1 MRHVTEKENIDLPCS
16 SLNPL
21 LCMTPGFMPGPIVY
35 GHLIDS
41 TCVFWSDSCA
51 SSGYCMV
58 YDNDKFR
65 FLLHGV
71 TAVLQGVAVLLY
83 LLVWILVRREEKKL
97 RFTKVNLEEDPPLV
111 EKFSDKPSESGI

>member
-1 MRHVTEKENIDLPCS
+1 
-16 SLNPL
+16 
-21 LCMTPGFMPGPIVY
+21 
-35 GHLIDS
+35 
-41 TCVFWSDSCA
+41 
-51 SSGYCMV
+51 MV

-111 EKFSDKPSESGI
+111 EKFSDKPSESAIL